1 MPRMIFVNL
10 PVADLAA
17 SVGFFSSLGFE
28 FNEQF
33 TDDKATCMVLN
44 DGACVM
50 LLVEPFFATFTT
62 KPVTDASGGTE
73 AVLAVTAE
81 SREEVDTL
89 VDRALHLGGAAG
101 AARER
106 RGLHVRP
113 QLLRP
118 RRPRLGGHVDGP
130 VGGGLRFFTP
140 ATSAQHDRNLAG
152 PRWRPTLR
160 RPPCCGESVRRCPTV
175 PVRWPCWPG
184 TAASGA

>member
-62 KPVTDASGGTE
+62 KPVTDARGGTE

-81 SREEVDTL
+81 SREEVDAL
-89 VDRALHLGGAAG
+89 VDRALHLGGAPALPANDEGYMYGRSFYDLDGHAWEVMWMDPSAAG
-101 AARER
+101 
-106 RGLHVRP
+106 
-113 QLLRP
+113 
-118 RRPRLGGHVDGP
+118 
-130 VGGGLRFFTP
+130 
-140 ATSAQHDRNLAG
+140 
-152 PRWRPTLR
+152 
-160 RPPCCGESVRRCPTV
+160 
-175 PVRWPCWPG
+175 
-184 TAASGA
+184 